1 MSHRSRGIRLLAL
14 LVVLPCALVLLFA
27 QTASAQSED
36 PWEQLEQTRR
46 DLQTLQTRLEQAQRR
61 NEAAQKGDDIVEKI
75 TAQQAVA
82 GLERNIEKSK
92 ARERQ
97 LEEQVGLRQPEP
109 APVQPEPPADS
120 TEGPSFLDGAEE
132 IFWAGIDAAW
142 YGTQEQLAEIA
153 AKTRPNDQAAQD
165 HLADVKAKR
174 QAAERRWRELTGQPE
189 PAPNPADPPADAE
202 TPPTEAT
209 ETPAEPGATGDGQT
223 GEGGNDGQP
232 TAEPNQQSLED
243 LIIGD
248 TDLGT
253 EPGVTATP
261 VPGGEAAKVGTP
273 AVRPD
278 DPEIV
283 TGEPEQPTTDDGR
296 SNMSTEPIPGF
307 GGGPNG
313 NGPCTLPESLR
324 VFCPPGLDKPPATD
338 LPDIFTEP
346 PTDIGKPHIFVPP
359 PDDLPGKCGGRI
371 GGGTTDG
378 GLEPGVLPGGQS
390 GPCPGGKDIL
400 VNCPIGD
407 LVGTGST
414 IRLGT
419 GTVTLDPK
427 TKGDLS
433 DLFKTPDTNPYAT
446 APAPVPVV
454 PFAPGLLLPK
464 AAPVQTQIG
473 LNTAAGPTLF
483 GSLDTFTLD
492 GTGGSDGL
500 GAGDSQIGG
509 GGQGGDGQPPE
520 GDQGGDQ
527 GDDCQASDTRDC
539 PSETPAAG
547 TGAVTSVA
555 GEAVGGVGEGAAS
568 SVGGGAGQPGTVEP
582 DARVTDEQVTTPP
595 AGAATEAPIVC
606 DPGVPC

>member
-36 PWEQLEQTRR
+36 PWEQLDQTRR
-46 DLQTLQTRLEQAQRR
+46 DLQILQTRLEQAQRR
-61 NEAAQKGDDIVEKI
+61 NEAAQKGDDIVERI
-75 TAQQAVA
+75 TAQQAVV
-82 GLERNIEKSK
+82 GLERDIEKSK

-109 APVQPEPPADS
+109 APVQPAPPADS

-174 QAAERRWRELTGQPE
+174 QAAERRLRELTGQPE
-189 PAPNPADPPADAE
+189 PAPNPADPPAGTE
-202 TPPTEAT
+202 TTPAEAT

-223 GEGGNDGQP
+223 GDGGNDGQP

-313 NGPCTLPESLR
+313 NGPCTLPASLR
-324 VFCPPGLDKPPATD
+324 VFCPPGLEGPPATD

-346 PTDIGKPHIFVPP
+346 PTNIGKPNIFVPP
-359 PDDLPGKCGGRI
+359 PDDLPGKSGGRT

-378 GLEPGVLPGGQS
+378 GLGSGVLPGGQS

-400 VNCPIGD
+400 VTCPIGEPD
-407 LVGTGST
+407 GTGST

-433 DLFKTPDTNPYAT
+433 DLFDKPDTNPYAT
-446 APAPVPVV
+446 AAVPVG
-454 PFAPGLLLPK
+454 PFTPGLLLPK
-464 AAPVQTQIG
+464 VGPAQTLID
-473 LNTAAGPTLF
+473 LDTAAGPTLF

-509 GGQGGDGQPPE
+509 GGQGDNQPPE
-520 GDQGGDQ
+520 GDQGENQDG
-527 GDDCQASDTRDC
+527 DCQASDTSDC
-539 PSETPAAG
+539 PSEVPAAG
-547 TGAVTSVA
+547 TGAVTGVA

-582 DARVTDEQVTTPP
+582 DAGVTDEQVTTPP